1 MERGREIS
9 LVKDQNKPLPYN
21 ESHDCLKSI
30 LAVIF
35 ERSTQSSLS
44 EKLVVKIMTML
55 YLFVSLFTS
64 QLLLVTPCAITEKE
78 KVEHREETEVLD
90 VYKTIL
96 ESPDPKTGEAPW
108 TNVNFT
114 LGKGQHDVDTCR
126 KVGMYVS
133 FQSLGLS
140 DKIIAPGG
148 FSAHFCKGKCSSSQR
163 KSFPIARLSWP
174 CQRKRKELK
183 LMMMRHAVSQPN
195 LGRYQ
200 FSFLME
206 MTISSFRS
214 LMTWSLKNADVSRS
228 PRI

>member
-1 MERGREIS
+1 M
-9 LVKDQNKPLPYN
+9 
-21 ESHDCLKSI
+21 
-30 LAVIF
+30 IF

-55 YLFVSLFTS
+55 YLFVPLFTS

-163 KSFPIARLSWP
+163 KKFPNRSTLMALLEKKKGIKVDDDEACCVP
-174 CQRKRKELK
+174 TK
-183 LMMMRHAVSQPN
+183 LGP
-195 LGRYQ
+195 
-200 FSFLME
+200 
-206 MTISSFRS
+206 ISVLLFDGNDNIV
-214 LMTWSLKNADVSRS
+214 LQKFDDMVVEECGCK
-228 PRI
+228 

>member
-1 MERGREIS
+1 M
-9 LVKDQNKPLPYN
+9 PYN

-44 EKLVVKIMTML
+44 EKFVVKIMTML

-163 KSFPIARLSWP
+163 KKFPNRSTLMALLEKKKGIKVDDDEACCVP
-174 CQRKRKELK
+174 TK
-183 LMMMRHAVSQPN
+183 LGP
-195 LGRYQ
+195 
-200 FSFLME
+200 
-206 MTISSFRS
+206 ISVLLFDGNDNIV
-214 LMTWSLKNADVSRS
+214 LQKFDDMVVEECGCK
-228 PRI
+228 

>member
-1 MERGREIS
+1 M
-9 LVKDQNKPLPYN
+9 PYN

-64 QLLLVTPCAITEKE
+64 QLLLVKPCAITEKE

-163 KSFPIARLSWP
+163 KKFPNRSTLMALLEKKKGIKVDDDEACCVP
-174 CQRKRKELK
+174 TK
-183 LMMMRHAVSQPN
+183 LGP
-195 LGRYQ
+195 
-200 FSFLME
+200 
-206 MTISSFRS
+206 ISVLLFDGSDNIVLQKFDD
-214 LMTWSLKNADVSRS
+214 MVVEECGCK
-228 PRI
+228 

>member
-1 MERGREIS
+1 M
-9 LVKDQNKPLPYN
+9 PYN

-35 ERSTQSSLS
+35 ERSTQSSLL

-148 FSAHFCKGKCSSSQR
+148 FSAHFCKGKCSSSQQ
-163 KSFPIARLSWP
+163 KKFPNRSTLMALLEKKKGIKVDDDEACCVP
-174 CQRKRKELK
+174 TK
-183 LMMMRHAVSQPN
+183 LGP
-195 LGRYQ
+195 
-200 FSFLME
+200 
-206 MTISSFRS
+206 ISVLLFDGNDNIV
-214 LMTWSLKNADVSRS
+214 LQKFDDMVVEECGCK
-228 PRI
+228 

>member
-1 MERGREIS
+1 M
-9 LVKDQNKPLPYN
+9 PYN

-64 QLLLVTPCAITEKE
+64 QLLLVKPCAITEKE

-163 KSFPIARLSWP
+163 KKFPNRSTLMALLEKKKGIKVDDDEASCVP
-174 CQRKRKELK
+174 TK
-183 LMMMRHAVSQPN
+183 LGP
-195 LGRYQ
+195 
-200 FSFLME
+200 
-206 MTISSFRS
+206 ISVLLFDGNDNIV
-214 LMTWSLKNADVSRS
+214 LQKFDDMVVEECGCK
-228 PRI
+228 